1 MTLPFDD
8 SVSIADAGTEPL
20 DAALL
25 QSCGGDVIEHTVWYR
40 YTATAEGIVRMDGT
54 TVDGFQPGVAVSDGV
69 PTGEDS
75 FTSCGNNESAVE
87 TQPGH
92 TYYFAAFSRSAGATG
107 TLSIQ
112 ARFRPKQVFLTV
124 DPTATYDR
132 ATGGATM
139 TGTLSCP
146 DEPDIIGF
154 LDVFVA
160 LKTGR
165 ATFGGS
171 SDASCTGSP
180 APWSAAIAP
189 MRGRLL
195 GRMTIEA
202 DAFLCDDFACEDER
216 VEQVVLVKPR

>member
-1 MTLPFDD
+1 M
-8 SVSIADAGTEPL
+8 
-20 DAALL
+20 
-25 QSCGGDVIEHTVWYR
+25 
-40 YTATAEGIVRMDGT
+40 
-54 TVDGFQPGVAVSDGV
+54 AVSDGV

-75 FTSCGNNESAVE
+75 FTSCGNDETAVE

-107 TLSIQ
+107 TLSIHAQ
-112 ARFRPKQVFLTV
+112 FRPRQVFLTI
-124 DPTATYDR
+124 DPAATYDR
-132 ATGGATM
+132 ATGGATVS
-139 TGTLSCP
+139 GTLRCS
-146 DEPDIIGF
+146 DEPHLVGS

-165 ATFGGS
+165 ATFGS
-171 SDASCTGSP
+171 SEDASCTGSP

-202 DAFLCDDFACEDER
+202 DAFICDDFGCENER
-216 VEQVVLVKPR
+216 VERIVLVKPR